1 MDTAS
6 FAAQLCLPN
15 QKGSNLSEAKK
26 ISNVLGQ
33 LIRPYIFGIR
43 RTNLLSCIGIL
54 QATLPVFLVFCLQE
68 NIAGFQQTF
77 TTAEDHHV
85 SSLSLEGQV
94 FTILNTRLR

>member
-1 MDTAS
+1 MEAVS

-15 QKGSNLSEAKK
+15 QKGLSETKK
-26 ISNVLGQ
+26 ICNVLGR
-33 LIRPYIFGIR
+33 LIRPSICGIR
-43 RTNLLSCIGIL
+43 RTNLLSCIGVL

-77 TTAEDHHV
+77 TTGEDHHV

-94 FTILNTRLR
+94 FAILNIRLR